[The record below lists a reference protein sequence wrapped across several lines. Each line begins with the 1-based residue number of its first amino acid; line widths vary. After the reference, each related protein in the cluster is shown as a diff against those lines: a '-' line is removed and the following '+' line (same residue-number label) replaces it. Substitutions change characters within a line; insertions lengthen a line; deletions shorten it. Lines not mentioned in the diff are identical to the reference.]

1 MSTPVTAP
9 MLGKIIQINVKP
21 GDKVSENDSLMVMEA
36 MKVEMDIASPAAGT
50 IAKILVQSGQQVEA
64 DTELAVIE

>member
-1 MSTPVTAP
+1 MATPVTAP

-50 IAKILVQSGQQVEA
+50 ITKILVLPGQQVEA
-64 DTELAVIE
+64 ETELAVIE